1 MLRLRSLPQWIS
13 SGLDCVAQGT
23 CGVEDM
29 KCSLEAMLRSGVTK
43 NGEADLRDSWW
54 CTTLSSP

>member
-43 NGEADLRDSWW
+43 NGEADLRDSW
-54 CTTLSSP
+54 